1 MNTNWPA
8 NLSHLAASAYD
19 VFLWPGEYVLSQL
32 PQYAPALA
40 VSLGVGI
47 GDDGVALPT
56 IVSVIAWTLVV
67 YAAWKTIKA
76 VCLNVWY
83 GACRMRTWAR
93 CKVEAR
99 NRRRELSQPV
109 PVPEVEFDDLD
120 IAVLNLGS
128 TIPPGF
134 ALTAAELSGQLTRRP
149 AQVQQSLD
157 KLRSYGLIDNA
168 IGSTDGFDNYCLT
181 RTGAAILS
189 MWERNGR
196 LPH

>member
-99 NRRRELSQPV
+99 NRRRELSQH
-109 PVPEVEFDDLD
+109 
-120 IAVLNLGS
+120 
-128 TIPPGF
+128 
-134 ALTAAELSGQLTRRP
+134 RR
-149 AQVQQSLD
+149 AF
-157 KLRSYGLIDNA
+157 G
-168 IGSTDGFDNYCLT
+168 
-181 RTGAAILS
+181 
-189 MWERNGR
+189 
-196 LPH
+196 